1 MSDQRH
7 LQQQLNTPPSGFN
20 SVSVLGD
27 DWKGFINLFW
37 NDHVL
42 ALVPPPI
49 ATEIRAALDAGS
61 SEPAGFRFRLK
72 SSAPFGEWSYIHHR
86 EPSGWELG
94 HCEIQP
100 CSANVSTVDAGTKYL
115 KILSSDAPIIRAAY
129 EVLFGC
135 LSSPEIAKHLDVP
148 TVERIA
154 KRLNDLLPDPGRGNG
169 TRSVEYRAE
178 LYDEIWSACR
188 HLGYA
193 NATMALDDLV
203 KLKQKDAGQQ
213 SAQATSPEDTWA
225 VINLLAGALHSDGMH
240 DAAIVQTACGLQA
253 ASEISNRLN
262 DLWAARHP
270 DHIDTPPP
278 YCCCVVG
285 VAELAGFEDRNKAV
299 IRYDTIPGCIHGLV
313 AA

>member
-1 MSDQRH
+1 MSDQRP

-20 SVSVLGD
+20 SVSVIGD
-27 DWKGFINLFW
+27 DWKGFINLCW

-49 ATEIRAALDAGS
+49 ATEIREALDAGS
-61 SEPAGFRFRLK
+61 NEPAGFRFRLK
-72 SSAPFGEWSYIHHR
+72 SSAPLGEWSYIHHR
-86 EPSGWELG
+86 EPSAWELG

-100 CSANVSTVDAGTKYL
+100 CSAYVSTVDASKKYL
-115 KILSSDAPIIRAAY
+115 KILSTDAPIIRDAY

-135 LSSPEIAKHLDVP
+135 LSRPEIAQHLDVP

-154 KRLNDLLPDPGRGNG
+154 KRLNGLLPVPGRGNR
-169 TRSVEYRAE
+169 TSSVEYRAE

-188 HLGYA
+188 DLGYA
-193 NATMALDDLV
+193 NATMALEDLV
-203 KLKQKDAGQQ
+203 KLKKDSGQQ
-213 SAQATSPEDTWA
+213 SAQTTIPVDTWA
-225 VINLLAGALHSDGMH
+225 VINLLAGASHSDGLH
-240 DAAIVQTACGLQA
+240 DAAIVQTARGLQA

-262 DLWAARHP
+262 DLWAAQHP
-270 DHIDTPPP
+270 DHMDTPPP

-285 VAELAGFEDRNKAV
+285 AAELAAFEERNKAV